1 MSGERQLGTFLGVF
15 TPTILT
21 ILGVIMYLR
30 VGWLVGNLG
39 LLRVLV
45 IVALANA
52 ITLVTTLAFSSVATN
67 SRVGVGGA
75 YFIISRS
82 LGLELGGA
90 IGLPLFL
97 SQTFSVT
104 LYAYGLA
111 ESLRFVW
118 PGLPVMPAALAVVIA
133 VWTLAV
139 AGAEKALRAQ
149 VVLMGFVVVSLITM
163 AIGALLRS
171 GGSPILFEQPT
182 GEVGFWAGFA
192 VFFPA
197 VTGVMVGL
205 GLSGDLREPGR
216 AIPLGSIAAVITG
229 LAVYLAVPFLLQY
242 GADPAELRDDPMVWS
257 KIAVFGPWLVLPGL
271 WSAIFSSAVGSVLAA
286 PRTLQA
292 LARDGLAPRI
302 LGPST
307 GDATSLLP
315 GMLVTLAIAVG
326 AVFLGDLNA
335 VAAVVSMFFLTV
347 YGTVNIA
354 AAFEVLS
361 GDPSWRPKIKVPW
374 WLTLAGGIAC
384 GAVMVLINPIAGAV
398 ALMAE
403 LALWLVLSR
412 RGHQARWGDARRGIY
427 EALIRWALMR
437 LDQRP
442 IGARNWRPHLL
453 VYVHDPV
460 KELDQI
466 RFADWFSQGRGV
478 VTVCNLITGDLEN
491 DELHLAD
498 RRDAIKSVIT
508 SEGLLVFPEV
518 DVVTEIVDGIVNV
531 AQANGMAGLAS
542 NTVLLGWPESRAMRA
557 DFLHVMRKLERLNKS
572 FVMARVKPRHLLPRE
587 ERTIHVWWGGLQQN
601 GDLMLLLAH
610 LLHSNTEWHDATVK
624 VMSIASSQLMK
635 TRTEKYLASLM
646 PQIRI
651 EAEVRVVLKPDDTT
665 VAEVIQRESAE
676 AAVVFL
682 GLQVPAAGDEA
693 EYSERLE
700 RLAGDLP
707 VVFFVKNSSVFIG
720 QLLET
725 PEAAETEETVADG
738 STGPPAEPLPLPE

>member
-111 ESLRFVW
+111 ESLRIVW
-118 PGLPVMPAALAVVIA
+118 PGLPVMPASLAIVVA
-133 VWTLAV
+133 VWTLAL

-149 VVLMGFVVVSLITM
+149 VVLMGFVVLSMIAM
-163 AIGALLRS
+163 AVGALLRT
-171 GGSPILFEQPT
+171 GGSPALLEPPVGDI
-182 GEVGFWAGFA
+182 GFWAGFA

-205 GLSGDLREPGR
+205 GLSGDLRDPGR
-216 AIPLGSIAAVITG
+216 AIPLGSIAAVVTG
-229 LAVYLAVPFLLQY
+229 FAAYLLVPYLLNL
-242 GADPAELRDDPMVWS
+242 GASGAELRSDPMVWS
-257 KIAVFGPWLVLPGL
+257 KIALLGPWLVLPGL

-292 LARDGLAPRI
+292 LARDGLAPRV
-302 LGPST
+302 LGPR
-307 GDATSLLP
+307 TSDTRALLP
-315 GMLVTLAIAVG
+315 GMLVTLALAVA

-374 WLTLAGGIAC
+374 WLTLAGGLGC

-412 RGHQARWGDARRGIY
+412 RGHKARWGDARRGIY

-437 LDQRP
+437 LDERP
-442 IGARNWRPHLL
+442 MGARNWRPHLL
-453 VYVHDPV
+453 AFVVDPV
-460 KELDQI
+460 RELDLI

-478 VTVCNLITGDLEN
+478 VTVANLVTGDLESE
-491 DELHLAD
+491 DLDLSA
-498 RRDAIKSVIT
+498 RRERIKSVID
-508 SEGLLVFPEV
+508 SEDILVFPEV
-518 DVVTEIVDGIVNV
+518 DVVPAVVDGIVSV
-531 AQANGMAGLAS
+531 TQANGMAGLAS
-542 NTVLLGWPESRAMRA
+542 NTVLLGWPESEAMRA
-557 DFLHVMRKLERLNKS
+557 DFLCVMRKLERLNKS
-572 FVMARVKPRHLLPRE
+572 FVLARVKPRHLLPRE
-587 ERTIHVWWGGLQQN
+587 ERSIHVWWGGLERN
-601 GDLMLLLAH
+601 SDLMLLLAH
-610 LLHSNTEWHDATVK
+610 LLNSNPEWREATVK
-624 VMSIASSQLMK
+624 VISIASSELMK
-635 TRTEKYLASLM
+635 TRTESYLASLM

-651 EAEVRVVLKPDDTT
+651 EAEVRVVLKPDDAT

-676 AAVVFL
+676 ASVVFL
-682 GLQVPAAGDEA
+682 GLQVPSKGEEE
-693 EYSERLE
+693 EYSQRLE
-700 RLAGDLP
+700 TLAGDLP

-720 QLLET
+720 ELLKT
-725 PEAAETEETVADG
+725 PEIAKTEDTVSDEPNA
-738 STGPPAEPLPLPE
+738 PPAEPLPLPE